1 MAKYRLLRDASN
13 YSYKT
18 VGDTQLFGNKA
29 KEIKDRLLY
38 TIPKG
43 TIIEAEPSKFN
54 GGENEDFPNS
64 FQVSIKKDSDK
75 YPISLSN
82 IRDVKNNTFFIK
94 DLELVSKDSK
104 VTLDKNLKVINSVEK
119 QQVVDAP
126 VKGEVTIGSAPTQ
139 QEPVSDLQYY
149 TSANF
154 LKRAS
159 VSIIPVGLIGAYCYH
174 KKFSLLKSALLV
186 SIPIVAI
193 TGLQYAVMGG
203 GKNSYWGIFVPP
215 SMKTNSIKQIK

>member
-1 MAKYRLLRDASN
+1 MMIDNRTKVKIIKD
-13 YSYKT
+13 YSFTIKGDPSAPIGQIGGSSREDIT
-18 VGDTQLFGNKA
+18 FSFKVGQIVEGYIYHSKKEIQVRFGNY
-29 KEIKDRLLY
+29 LVP
-38 TIPKG
+38 IPK
-43 TIIEAEPSKFN
+43 
-54 GGENEDFPNS
+54 ENW
-64 FQVSIKKDSDK
+64 
-75 YPISLSN
+75 
-82 IRDVKNNTFFIK
+82 
-94 DLELVSKDSK
+94 ELVNKEQN
-104 VTLDKNLKVINSVEK
+104 VVNQPVESIS
-119 QQVVDAP
+119 
-126 VKGEVTIGSAPTQ
+126 IGQASIQ
-139 QEPVSDLQYY
+139 KESVSDLEYY

-159 VSIIPVGLIGAYCYH
+159 VSIVPVGLIGAYCYH

>member
-1 MAKYRLLRDASN
+1 MKN
-13 YSYKT
+13 YT
-18 VGDTQLFGNKA
+18 
-29 KEIKDRLLY
+29 
-38 TIPKG
+38 
-43 TIIEAEPSKFN
+43 
-54 GGENEDFPNS
+54 
-64 FQVSIKKDSDK
+64 
-75 YPISLSN
+75 
-82 IRDVKNNTFFIK
+82 FIK
-94 DLELVSKDSK
+94 PFK
-104 VTLDKNLKVINSVEK
+104 T
-119 QQVVDAP
+119 
-126 VKGEVTIGSAPTQ
+126 TIGSKDVDALLIGAVPFKEINFKIGDKIIGSPFGGEDTNRGVETRLGNANINIPLEYLKEEAVNQPVEIPQFKTPTQ
-139 QEPVSDLQYY
+139 QKPVSDLQYY

>member
-1 MAKYRLLRDASN
+1 MANIFNSGIITPPNTGYVKTKKIYVGTFIDNYTIQNCIDYEKIIGESFAPPRCIKTENWN
-13 YSYKT
+13 YSIGDVIYGSVNNNEFLIKT
-18 VGDTQLFGNKA
+18 ENGEWLNIPLSKLKIST
-29 KEIKDRLLY
+29 KDVPLEQQF
-38 TIPKG
+38 TSKKPNGKGIP
-43 TIIEAEPSKFN
+43 
-54 GGENEDFPNS
+54 
-64 FQVSIKKDSDK
+64 
-75 YPISLSN
+75 
-82 IRDVKNNTFFIK
+82 
-94 DLELVSKDSK
+94 
-104 VTLDKNLKVINSVEK
+104 
-119 QQVVDAP
+119 
-126 VKGEVTIGSAPTQ
+126 IGSAPTQ

-159 VSIIPVGLIGAYCYH
+159 VSIVPVGLIGAYCYH

-193 TGLQYAVMGG
+193 TALQYAVMGG